1 MYDNGEK
8 SDGAKEGKGGSKRVE
23 LLGDNCAADLDD
35 CELGC
40 GDTAEEVEVLVYFAA
55 GGDCAQQAEDGF
67 AGLAFLAR
75 RLGVVSGQ
83 GRRRG
88 WGLWEEEGTR
98 GGSKG
103 GRATAERGG
112 TQPAAARL
120 QTSKRHRL
128 GRTRLLLLL
137 SKLSD

>member
-8 SDGAKEGKGGSKRVE
+8 SDGTKEGKGGGKRAE
-23 LLGDNCAADLDD
+23 FLGDNCAADFDD

-40 GDTAEEVEVLVYFAA
+40 GDTAEEVEVLVYLAA

-67 AGLAFLAR
+67 AGLAFLAG

-88 WGLWEEEGTR
+88 CGLPEEGRR
-98 GGSKG
+98 GASKG
-103 GRATAERGG
+103 GRATPERGG
-112 TQPAAARL
+112 TQPAAGL
-120 QTSKRHRL
+120 QTSNRHCVRH
-128 GRTRLLLLL
+128 TRLLLLL
-137 SKLSD
+137 SKTI